1 MKVKTSTFIKG
12 LFAWWMETKLESQT
26 EREEEEEE
34 ELFERNLS
42 HSQLLWRC
50 FHVGLTSVW
59 PLVLQFNTVC
69 VVWMWLNFTDCFF
82 FFSSQTVCQEYL
94 LIIILIDICADHFH
108 PVIMRLKVQKKK
120 NPSSHFSTNWRVHSN
135 RNWGFSCSLKLE

>member
-42 HSQLLWRC
+42 HSQLL
-50 FHVGLTSVW
+50 
-59 PLVLQFNTVC
+59 
-69 VVWMWLNFTDCFF
+69 
-82 FFSSQTVCQEYL
+82 
-94 LIIILIDICADHFH
+94 
-108 PVIMRLKVQKKK
+108 
-120 NPSSHFSTNWRVHSN
+120 
-135 RNWGFSCSLKLE
+135 